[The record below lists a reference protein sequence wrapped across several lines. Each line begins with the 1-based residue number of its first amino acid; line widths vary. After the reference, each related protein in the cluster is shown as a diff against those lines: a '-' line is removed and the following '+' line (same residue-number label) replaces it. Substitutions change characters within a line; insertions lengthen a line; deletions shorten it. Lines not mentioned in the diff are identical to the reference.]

1 MNKSDL
7 KKLIKPLVKECIH
20 EVLLEEGLLS
30 NVVSEVAKGLQ
41 GSLMVESAP
50 VRSIPAVQKTDRRA
64 SQSQQASLDAQN
76 EKRKKK
82 MKEQR
87 SKMMEAVGANA
98 YNGVNLFENT
108 EPLSSQE
115 RPAAQAGSV
124 DLGSPADA
132 GVDISSLMGG
142 ATKIWKGMK

>member
-1 MNKSDL
+1 
-7 KKLIKPLVKECIH
+7 
-20 EVLLEEGLLS
+20 
-30 NVVSEVAKGLQ
+30 
-41 GSLMVESAP
+41 MVETAP
-50 VRSIPAVQKTDRRA
+50 VHSIPAVQKTDRRA

-87 SKMMEAVGANA
+87 AKMMDAIGASA

-108 EPLSSQE
+108 EPLSAQE
-115 RPAAQAGSV
+115 RPAAQPGSV